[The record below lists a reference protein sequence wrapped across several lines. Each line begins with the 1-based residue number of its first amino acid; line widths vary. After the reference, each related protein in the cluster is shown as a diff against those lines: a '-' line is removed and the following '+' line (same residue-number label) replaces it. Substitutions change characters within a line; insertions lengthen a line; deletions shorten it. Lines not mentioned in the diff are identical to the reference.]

1 MTMKYRLRLLC
12 AGLLFCSMQSA
23 AAQETVQTLS
33 PNGKLA
39 ITVSLQDGA
48 PRYEVTYQGKPVV
61 LESALGINGNGDW
74 SRGMRIAGVTR
85 SSRDTLWTPVYGER
99 SEIPDRYNQ
108 SVIRFANFS
117 ITVRTEV

>member
-1 MTMKYRLRLLC
+1 
-12 AGLLFCSMQSA
+12 MQSA

-74 SRGMRIAGVTR
+74 SRGMRIAATR
-85 SSRDTLWTPVYGER
+85 SGLRFTGSAAKSRTSTIKALSASR
-99 SEIPDRYNQ
+99 
-108 SVIRFANFS
+108 
-117 ITVRTEV
+117 TVNGNRASN

>member
-1 MTMKYRLRLLC
+1 
-12 AGLLFCSMQSA
+12 MQSA

-85 SSRDTLWTPVYGER
+85 STRSGLRFTGSAAKSRTATTKALSASR
-99 SEIPDRYNQ
+99 
-108 SVIRFANFS
+108 
-117 ITVRTEV
+117 TVNGNRASN

>member
-39 ITVSLQDGA
+39 ITVSLQNGA

-85 SSRDTLWTPVYGER
+85 SSRDTGSAAKSRTATTKALSASR
-99 SEIPDRYNQ
+99 
-108 SVIRFANFS
+108 
-117 ITVRTEV
+117 TVNGNRASN